1 MKFNFRILLDHGA
14 DANEL
19 YNLKYRSAVLN
30 QDNSTTVSFQ
40 RQRSIQTIS
49 TIEFVMRNTGNKDRL
64 CLLIEKLLSKID
76 DFEDAIESILEV
88 RDLSFRLLKV
98 VLNVAQQQKGKA
110 IADLINA
117 KYGDDSLTALH
128 MAVSSNYSGD
138 ISEEM
143 AYLLEHGG
151 DILIQGNKLFPS
163 YHF

>member
-30 QDNSTTVSFQ
+30 QDNSTTALLQ
-40 RQRSIQTIS
+40 RQRSIQSIS
-49 TIEFVMRNTGNKDRL
+49 TIEYVMKYADNKDRL

-76 DFEDAIESILEV
+76 DFEDAIESIL
-88 RDLSFRLLKV
+88 DDPYLSFRLLKV

-128 MAVSSNYSGD
+128 MAVSSNYSDD

-143 AYLLEHGG
+143 AYLLKHGG
-151 DILIQGNKLFPS
+151 DILIQGNKLLSS
-163 YHF
+163 YYF

>member
-30 QDNSTTVSFQ
+30 QDNSTTALLQ
-40 RQRSIQTIS
+40 RQRSIQSIS
-49 TIEFVMRNTGNKDRL
+49 TIEYVMKYADNKDRL

-76 DFEDAIESILEV
+76 DFEDAIESIL
-88 RDLSFRLLKV
+88 DDPYLSFRLLKV

-110 IADLINA
+110 IADLING

-128 MAVSSNYSGD
+128 MAVSSNYSDD
-138 ISEEM
+138 ITEEM

-151 DILIQGNKLFPS
+151 DILIPGIKS
-163 YHF
+163 Y

>member
-30 QDNSTTVSFQ
+30 QDDSTTVLLQ
-40 RQRSIQTIS
+40 RQRSIQSIS
-49 TIEFVMRNTGNKDRL
+49 TVEFVMRNTDNKDRL

-76 DFEDAIESILEV
+76 DFEDAIESILDT

-128 MAVSSNYSGD
+128 MAVSTNYSDD
-138 ISEEM
+138 ITEEM
-143 AYLLEHGG
+143 GYLLEHGG
-151 DILIQGNKLFPS
+151 DILIQGNNPLS
-163 YHF
+163 YYYF

>member
-30 QDNSTTVSFQ
+30 QDNSTTALLQ
-40 RQRSIQTIS
+40 RQRSIQSIS
-49 TIEFVMRNTGNKDRL
+49 TIEYVMKYADNKDRL

-76 DFEDAIESILEV
+76 DFEDAIESIL
-88 RDLSFRLLKV
+88 DDPYLSFRLLKV

-117 KYGDDSLTALH
+117 NYGDDSLTALH
-128 MAVSSNYSGD
+128 MAVSSNYSDD
-138 ISEEM
+138 ITEEM

-151 DILIQGNKLFPS
+151 DILIPGIKS
-163 YHF
+163 Y